1 MPKAHLTWKDPTT
14 RSDASATPLKPGDL
28 AYILVQMSADNGQ
41 NYADVGHAAPGQ
53 QSFDQ
58 DLTDPGTYLFKLDAV
73 DTQTPPMTSA
83 DSIVVSV
90 TVPVPSLAAPNP
102 PTDVTAVLNP

>member
-1 MPKAHLTWKDPTT
+1 MPKAHLTWKDPVT

-28 AYILVQMSADNGQ
+28 AFILVEMSADNGQ
-41 NYADVGHAAPGQ
+41 NYTDVGHAAPGQ

-58 DLTDPGTYLFKLDAV
+58 DLTDPGTFLFKLAAV
-73 DTQTPPMTSA
+73 DTQTPPMTSP

-90 TVPVPSLAAPNP
+90 TVPVPQLAAPNA
-102 PTDVTAVLNP
+102 PTEVTATLTP